1 MIKSKYSFSN
11 GCNTRI
17 EGDMPTIMTEFEALA
32 RNIYNRF
39 NKEEK
44 DYMMSIWNSV
54 LRPDLD
60 KGKELL
66 KMAKKIQSENRFLDK
81 EEKEIL
87 GEIIKI
93 LQDEETDVEVKFVE
107 PKIKDKLDSLL
118 DEIRKMKE

>member
-11 GCNTRI
+11 GCNVII

-66 KMAKKIQSENRFLDK
+66 KMAKKIESENRFLDK

-93 LQDEETDVEVKFVE
+93 LQDEGADVEVKFTE
-107 PKIKDKLDSLL
+107 PKIKDKLDDLL